1 MNSVLSS
8 NRAEFIRRIILAVA
22 EIPDRDSPEGQPEMM
37 LVTGPELTGIITSA
51 FESADEELAIK
62 SATHQILP
70 WHQRIVDGA
79 FRTGDPNEWFVSTG
93 ASAAL
98 AARDAEIADLRAAVA
113 AVPAVDRNSIL
124 EEAAAWH
131 DKTAINTGGSR
142 AAWVHNDSA
151 KNIRA
156 LKSATPP
163 ATAEQSMP
171 GADCNDGLRK
181 LLSMLDTVSEALHY
195 PACWDTAA
203 YPSLSDAL
211 SAVYA
216 DFECSECS
224 PVPAP
229 VPASEAARDAAL
241 YRQLNTPEIADFL
254 KGVEREALH
263 QRDRWGA
270 DHDAGK
276 AAEDWF
282 WLLGYL
288 GGKALHAA
296 KSGNADK
303 ALHHTISSA
312 AALLNWHAAILGTHT
327 AMRPGI
333 ATPADTQQQEK
344 K

>member
-1 MNSVLSS
+1 MTTPTP
-8 NRAEFIRRIILAVA
+8 AA
-22 EIPDRDSPEGQPEMM
+22 QP
-37 LVTGPELTGIITSA
+37 
-51 FESADEELAIK
+51 
-62 SATHQILP
+62 QILT
-70 WHQRIVDGA
+70 WAQRIEA
-79 FRTGDPNEWFVSTG
+79 DPNFIGVRSNQHMF
-93 ASAAL
+93 
-98 AARDAEIADLRAAVA
+98 DYVIAEVIDLRAAFA
-113 AVPAVDRNSIL
+113 AVPAVDRNAVL
-124 EEAAAWH
+124 EEAACVLDTKVLAFEGCEPFSH
-131 DKTAINTGGSR
+131 RVATRGGII
-142 AAWVHNDSA
+142 DSA
-151 KNIRA
+151 AAIRE
-156 LKSATPP
+156 LKSAAPP
-163 ATAEQSMP
+163 ATAEQSSSRLY
-171 GADCNDGLRK
+171 DWKSVDGKQHDTGRVTVNGGSYFATTASPENARK
-181 LLSMLDTVSEALHY
+181 IAEALN
-195 PACWDTAA
+195 AGVAQ
-203 YPSLSDAL
+203 
-211 SAVYA
+211 
-216 DFECSECS
+216 
-224 PVPAP
+224 PVAP